1 MEVAELRTL
10 IAVRDSKDPDGP
22 KLLFPVAEWRS
33 FTDAVQVGRF
43 ELGLGG
49 GQLKR
54 QSSMIRAS
62 TAPSRSSGLPYR
74 TVWPSSVP
82 TVNSAR

>member
-43 ELGLGG
+43 ELGLAGSVEEAE
-49 GQLKR
+49 LHD
-54 QSSMIRAS
+54 QSLDGSFTLVRIAV
-62 TAPSRSSGLPYR
+62 PDGLAEFGAD
-74 TVWPSSVP
+74 
-82 TVNSAR
+82 VNSAR